1 MSMATTAFF
10 WGVISAIALPIGA
23 FLGMWL
29 RPGRKINSVFMAF
42 GGGALLFALT
52 IELFGHVPHHVES
65 HGKSVIWVV
74 FACAILGG
82 LIFSGLNSILNNY
95 GAFMR
100 RFSSARAFLERVK
113 LKRSEKLIEKLSQ
126 IKILNELTPELMV
139 GLIHE
144 VELKTHED
152 GTYICRQGDEAHEM
166 FFIVEGKVDII
177 HHENEGDKKL
187 ACLEQYDSFGEL
199 GILSGYPRTADA
211 IANGQVKLYHISRS
225 DFEKLIKED
234 RSVQKKVMELAGARL
249 DDLTLNTTSELDTGW
264 REEAFDVLE
273 GEQVAVT
280 RDEIKQE
287 GETRSSGNAALAI
300 WMGIFIDC
308 IPESLVI
315 GMLAVS
321 PSGISIAFIVGVFLA
336 NMPEAMSSS
345 VSMRDNGL
353 SLTKVYLMWGSITL
367 VTGLG
372 AALGSIIF
380 PPDPTGTLYYF
391 MVGIEALAAGAMLTM
406 IAETMLPEAF
416 EMGGSVVGLST
427 LAGFLAALLVKII

>member
-1 MSMATTAFF
+1 MAANAFF
-10 WGVISAIALPIGA
+10 WGVVSAIALPIGA

-29 RPGRKINSVFMAF
+29 RPGRKVNSVFMAF

-65 HGKSVIWVV
+65 HGKAVIWVV
-74 FACAILGG
+74 FASAILGG

-100 RFSSARAFLERVK
+100 RFSSARSFLERVK
-113 LKRSEKLIEKLSQ
+113 LKRSAKLIEKLSC
-126 IKILNELTPELMV
+126 IKILNELTPALMA
-139 GLIHE
+139 GLIHK
-144 VELKTHED
+144 VELKTHAD
-152 GTYICRQGDEAHEM
+152 GSYICRQSEAASEM
-166 FFIVEGKVDII
+166 FFIVAGTVDVI
-177 HHENEGDKKL
+177 HHKNDGEKKL
-187 ACLEQYDSFGEL
+187 ARLQQYDSFGEM
-199 GILSGYPRTADA
+199 GILSGEPRTADV
-211 IANGQVKLYHISRS
+211 IANGPVQLYHISRN
-225 DFEKLIKED
+225 DFEKLIKAD
-234 RSVQKKVMELAGARL
+234 RSVQQKVKALADTRMDELVPDMAAP
-249 DDLTLNTTSELDTGW
+249 LDTGW
-264 REEAFDVLE
+264 RDEAFDALE
-273 GEQVAVT
+273 GGQVALT

-308 IPESLVI
+308 LPESLVI

-321 PSGISIAFIVGVFLA
+321 PAGISIAFITGVFLA

-353 SLTKVYLMWGSITL
+353 SLTKIYLMWGSITL
-367 VTGLG
+367 ITGLG
-372 AALGSIIF
+372 AALGAVIF
-380 PPDPTGTLYYF
+380 PPDPVGTLYYF

>member
-1 MSMATTAFF
+1 MAANAFF

-29 RPGRKINSVFMAF
+29 RPGRKMNSIFMAF
-42 GGGALLFALT
+42 GGGALLFVLT
-52 IELFGHVPHHVES
+52 IELFGHVPHHVEA
-65 HGKSVIWVV
+65 HGRAVIWVV
-74 FACAILGG
+74 FAGAILGG
-82 LIFSGLNSILNNY
+82 LIFSGLNGILNNY

-113 LKRSEKLIEKLSQ
+113 RKRSEKLIEKLSQ
-126 IKILNELTPELMV
+126 IKILNELEPELMV

-152 GTYICRQGDEAHEM
+152 GSYICRQGEEADEM

-177 HHENEGDKKL
+177 HHENERDKRL
-187 ACLEQYDSFGEL
+187 ACLEQYDSFGEM
-199 GILSGYPRTADA
+199 GILSDHPRTADA
-211 IANGQVKLYHISRS
+211 IAKGPVKLYHISRS
-225 DFEKLIKED
+225 DFAKLLTED
-234 RSVQKKVMELAGARL
+234 RSVQQKVLALAGARL
-249 DDLTLNTTSELDTGW
+249 DDLALNTNSPLDSGW
-264 REEAFDVLE
+264 RDEAFDVLAA
-273 GEQVAVT
+273 EQVAVT
-280 RDEIKQE
+280 RDDIKQE
-287 GETRSSGNAALAI
+287 GHTRSSGNAALAI
-300 WMGIFIDC
+300 WLGIFIDC

-321 PSGISIAFIVGVFLA
+321 PSGVSIAFIVGVFLA

-345 VSMRDNGL
+345 VSMHDHGL
-353 SLTKVYLMWGSITL
+353 SLTRVYLMWGSITL

-372 AALGSIIF
+372 AALGAVIF
-380 PPDPTGTLYYF
+380 PPNPTGGLYYF

>member
-1 MSMATTAFF
+1 MAANAFF

-29 RPGRKINSVFMAF
+29 RPGRKVNSVFMAF

-52 IELFGHVPHHVES
+52 IELFGHVPHHVEA
-65 HGKSVIWVV
+65 HGRSVIWVV
-74 FACAILGG
+74 FAAAILGG

-126 IKILNELTPELMV
+126 IRILNELPPELMA
-139 GLIHE
+139 GLIHK
-144 VELKTHED
+144 VELKTHA
-152 GTYICRQGDEAHEM
+152 GGGYICRQGDDADEM
-166 FFIVEGKVDII
+166 FFIVAGKVDII
-177 HHENEGDKKL
+177 HREDDGDKKL
-187 ACLEQYDSFGEL
+187 ACLEQYDSFGEM
-199 GILSGYPRTADA
+199 GILSGHPRTADA
-211 IANGQVKLYHISRS
+211 IANGPVQLYHISRN
-225 DFEKLIKED
+225 DFEKLIRED
-234 RSVQKKVMELAGARL
+234 RSVQKKVMQLAGIRMDEL
-249 DDLTLNTTSELDTGW
+249 SLNTLAPLDPGW
-264 REEAFDVLE
+264 REQAFDALAD
-273 GEQVAVT
+273 GQVAVT
-280 RDEIKQE
+280 RNEIKQE
-287 GETRSSGNAALAI
+287 GEMRSSGNAALAI
-300 WMGIFIDC
+300 WLGIFIDC
-308 IPESLVI
+308 LPESLVI

-321 PSGISIAFIVGVFLA
+321 PAGVSIAFIVGVFLA

-353 SLTKVYLMWGSITL
+353 SLSKIYIMWGSITL

-372 AALGSIIF
+372 AALGSVIF
-380 PPDPTGTLYYF
+380 PPAPVGVLYYF